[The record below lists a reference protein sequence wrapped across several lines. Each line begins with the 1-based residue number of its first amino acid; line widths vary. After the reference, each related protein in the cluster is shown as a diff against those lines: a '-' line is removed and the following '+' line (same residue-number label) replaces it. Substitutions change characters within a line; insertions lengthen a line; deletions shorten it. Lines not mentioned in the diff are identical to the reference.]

1 MKTKSKTIL
10 TAALVAVGLSGAGL
24 TAAQASS
31 GNETDNAAEVQ
42 TFMSAKT
49 GLMDAVKAAEAKT
62 GGKAMDASFETLKDG
77 SAAYQVELVKADG
90 SQIEA
95 LVKADGSVTA
105 KAMPAN
111 DMEDHED
118 GEADDD

>member
-1 MKTKSKTIL
+1 MNTKSKTIL

-31 GNETDNAAEVQ
+31 GNEANNAAEIQ
-42 TFMSAKT
+42 AFMTAQSLT
-49 GLMDAVKAAEAKT
+49 DAVKAAEAQT

-77 SAAYQVELVKADG
+77 SAAYEVELVKADG

-105 KAMPAN
+105 KAMAAE
-111 DMEDHED
+111 DMDDHED

>member
-1 MKTKSKTIL
+1 MNTKSKTIL
-10 TAALVAVGLSGAGL
+10 TAALVAVGLTGAGL

-31 GNETDNAAEVQ
+31 GNEANNAAEIQ
-42 TFMSAKT
+42 AFMSAPSLT
-49 GLMDAVKAAEAKT
+49 DAVKAAEANT

-77 SAAYQVELVKADG
+77 SAAYEVELVKADG

-105 KAMPAN
+105 TAMAAN
-111 DMEDHED
+111 DMDDHED

>member
-1 MKTKSKTIL
+1 MNTKSKTIL

-31 GNETDNAAEVQ
+31 GNEANNAAEIQ
-42 TFMSAKT
+42 TFMSAPS
-49 GLMDAVKAAEAKT
+49 LMDAVKAAEAKT

-105 KAMPAN
+105 KAMAAD
-111 DMEDHED
+111 DMDDHED

>member
-1 MKTKSKTIL
+1 MNTKSKTIL

-31 GNETDNAAEVQ
+31 GNEAGNAAEIQ
-42 TFMSAKT
+42 AFMTAQSLT
-49 GLMDAVKAAEAKT
+49 DAVKAAEAQT

-77 SAAYQVELVKADG
+77 SAAYEVELVKADG

-105 KAMPAN
+105 KAMAAD
-111 DMEDHED
+111 DMDDHED